1 MFETLIKD
9 ITQKSQILV
18 NLLLNGKKSSFE
30 QTRVLRP
37 SWITLYSG
45 RQSPGGRAGSWIT
58 KEIKEGLE
66 HQLRCLSHTTE
77 AVILPARH
85 LAISGPHKTL
95 SGITL
100 ASCV

>member
-1 MFETLIKD
+1 MFETLVKD

-18 NLLLNGKKSSFE
+18 NLLLNEKNLHLSRK
-30 QTRVLRP
+30 VLRP
-37 SWITLYSG
+37 SGITLHFG
-45 RQSPGGRAGSWIT
+45 KQSPGGRAGSWVM

-85 LAISGPHKTL
+85 LAISEQHKTL
-95 SGITL
+95 SSITST
-100 ASCV
+100 SCV